1 VATNTKQL
9 NIATVSLIKIKPPPV
24 SGRKPVV
31 NPTVGYYQV
40 ALQTGRRAAK
50 KTLSAE

>member
-9 NIATVSLIKIKPPPV
+9 KVATVNLIKIKPPPV
-24 SGRKPVV
+24 SGGKTVM
-31 NPTVGYYQV
+31 NPTIGYFQV
-40 ALQTGRRAAK
+40 ALQTSSRAAK